1 VRLDSSILPS
11 TLVVRISIHRN
22 VFQSRFSSS
31 HSCREDLAR
40 NLPLRQSHDHHGKG
54 RRSTYYT
61 CLSAALPEKKKTL
74 RNSVTISQSPPPL
87 QPAQIKRNRSIANQK
102 NTKKDICTMLVSQH
116 RKTLTIEELSEIL
129 RCSSTGNRTLVSRD
143 L

>member
-1 VRLDSSILPS
+1 MYSRADFRLLTPAVKILLGICHCVNH
-11 TLVVRISIHRN
+11 TITMVKV
-22 VFQSRFSSS
+22 
-31 HSCREDLAR
+31 EG
-40 NLPLRQSHDHHGKG
+40 LPTTHASQQHCQK
-54 RRSTYYT
+54 
-61 CLSAALPEKKKTL
+61 KKKTL